1 MVQENAYRPNN
12 CALRHRSPTTPG
24 GARMIC
30 PRCNTSLE
38 TRETGGITTSTC
50 PACNGN
56 WIGAAAL
63 ATLFAR
69 DRDAPR
75 IEEALEAIFDLDFHD
90 SRRLCP
96 GCRGRRLKAI
106 MVDGIELDYCTA
118 CKGLYFDQGELEQ
131 VFPSTLGK
139 AAARDDSAT
148 DTLRQFWA
156 VILKFTGGN
165 R

>member
-1 MVQENAYRPNN
+1 
-12 CALRHRSPTTPG
+12 
-24 GARMIC
+24 MIC

-38 TRETGGITTSTC
+38 IRENDGITTATC
-50 PACNGN
+50 PGCKGN
-56 WIGAAAL
+56 WIGATAL

-75 IEEALEAIFDLDFHD
+75 IEEALDAILDLDFHD
-90 SRRLCP
+90 SHRLCP
-96 GCRGRRLKAI
+96 GCRVRPLKAI

-131 VFPSTLGK
+131 VFPSTRQ
-139 AAARDDSAT
+139 AAAIGGRSA
-148 DTLRQFWA
+148 DTLSQFWA
-156 VILKFTGGN
+156 VILKYTGGD